1 MNYWLLK
8 EEPKNYSFDILEKE
22 RNTIWDG
29 VKNNLALKNIKQIQ
43 KGDELFIYH
52 SGIEKSIVGVA
63 KVTSK
68 PYPDP
73 NQNDEKLLVFNI
85 KVKKRL
91 RRTIS
96 LKEIK
101 SNSLF
106 NDFMLVKLPRLSVM
120 PVSKKYW
127 NSIIKLSEKNQ

>member
-8 EEPKNYSFDILEKE
+8 EEPKKYSFDILQKEK
-22 RNTIWDG
+22 NTTWDG
-29 VKNNLALKNIKQIQ
+29 VKNNLALKNIKQIK
-43 KGDELFIYH
+43 KGDELFMYH
-52 SGIEKSIVGVA
+52 TGTEKLIVGIA

-73 NQNDEKLLVFNI
+73 NQNDKRLLVFDI

-91 RRTIS
+91 KRTIS

-101 SNSLF
+101 LISIF
-106 NDFMLVKLPRLSVM
+106 EDFELVKLPRLSVM
-120 PVSKKYW
+120 PVSQKYW
-127 NSIIKLSEKNQ
+127 NYIIKLSERKS

>member
-22 RNTIWDG
+22 KNTTWDWI
-29 VKNNLALKNIKQIQ
+29 KNNLALKHIKQIK

-52 SGIEKSIVGVA
+52 SGVEKLIIGIA
-63 KVTSK
+63 KAISK

-73 NQNDEKLLVFNI
+73 NQNNEKLLVFDI
-85 KVKKRL
+85 KIKKRL
-91 RRTIS
+91 KRAIS

-101 SNSLF
+101 SNSIF
-106 NDFMLVKLPRLSVM
+106 KDFELVRLSRLSVM
-120 PVSKKYW
+120 PVSQKYW
-127 NSIIKLSEKNQ
+127 NYIIKLSEE

>member
-22 RNTIWDG
+22 KNTIWDG

-101 SNSLF
+101 SNNLF
-106 NDFMLVKLPRLSVM
+106 NDFILVKLPRLSVM

>member
-22 RNTIWDG
+22 KNTIWDG

-106 NDFMLVKLPRLSVM
+106 NDFILVKLPRLSVM

>member
-8 EEPKNYSFDILEKE
+8 EEPKNYSFDILEREK
-22 RNTIWDG
+22 NTTWDG
-29 VKNNLALKNIKQIQ
+29 IKNNLALKYIKQIK

-52 SGIEKSIVGVA
+52 SGMEKLIIGIA
-63 KVTSK
+63 KATSK

-73 NQNDEKLLVFNI
+73 NQNNEKLLVFNI

-91 RRTIS
+91 KRTIS

-101 SNSLF
+101 SNSIF
-106 NDFMLVKLPRLSVM
+106 KDFELVRLPRLSVM
-120 PVSKKYW
+120 PVSQKYW
-127 NSIIKLSEKNQ
+127 NYIIKLSEK

>member
-8 EEPKNYSFDILEKE
+8 EEPKNYSFDILEREK
-22 RNTIWDG
+22 NTTWDG
-29 VKNNLALKNIKQIQ
+29 IKNNLALKYIKQIK

-52 SGIEKSIVGVA
+52 SGMEKLIIGIA
-63 KVTSK
+63 KATSK

-73 NQNDEKLLVFNI
+73 NQNNEKLLVFNI

-91 RRTIS
+91 KRTIS

-101 SNSLF
+101 SNSIF
-106 NDFMLVKLPRLSVM
+106 KDFELVRLPRLSVM
-120 PVSKKYW
+120 PVSQKYW
-127 NSIIKLSEKNQ
+127 NYIIKLSEE

>member
-8 EEPKNYSFDILEKE
+8 EEPKNYSFDILEREK
-22 RNTIWDG
+22 NTTWDG
-29 VKNNLALKNIKQIQ
+29 IKNNLALKYIKQIK

-52 SGIEKSIVGVA
+52 SGMEKLIIGIA
-63 KVTSK
+63 KATSK

-73 NQNDEKLLVFNI
+73 NQNNEKLLVFNI

-91 RRTIS
+91 KRTIS

-101 SNSLF
+101 SNNIF
-106 NDFMLVKLPRLSVM
+106 KDFELVRLPRLSVM
-120 PVSKKYW
+120 PVSQKYW
-127 NSIIKLSEKNQ
+127 NYIIKLSEKQS

>member
-22 RNTIWDG
+22 KNTIWDG

>member
-8 EEPKNYSFDILEKE
+8 EEPKKYSFDSLEKE
-22 RNTIWDG
+22 KNTIWDG
-29 VKNNLALKNIKQIQ
+29 VKNNLALKNIKQIE

-52 SGIEKSIVGVA
+52 SGIEKSIIGIA
-63 KVTSK
+63 KVTSE

-73 NQNDEKLLVFNI
+73 KQNDEKLLVFNI

-91 RRTIS
+91 KRAIS

-101 SNSLF
+101 SNKIF
-106 NDFMLVKLPRLSVM
+106 KDFF
-120 PVSKKYW
+120 YTY
-127 NSIIKLSEKNQ
+127 

>member
-8 EEPKNYSFDILEKE
+8 EEPKNYSFDILEREK
-22 RNTIWDG
+22 NTTWDG
-29 VKNNLALKNIKQIQ
+29 IKNNLALKYIKQIK

-52 SGIEKSIVGVA
+52 SGMEKLIIGIA
-63 KVTSK
+63 KATSK

-73 NQNDEKLLVFNI
+73 NQNNEKLLVFNI

-91 RRTIS
+91 KRTIS

-101 SNSLF
+101 SNSIF
-106 NDFMLVKLPRLSVM
+106 KDFELVRLPRLSVM
-120 PVSKKYW
+120 PVSQKYW
-127 NSIIKLSEKNQ
+127 NYIIKLSEKQS

>member
-8 EEPKNYSFDILEKE
+8 EEPKNYSFDILEREK
-22 RNTIWDG
+22 NTTWDG
-29 VKNNLALKNIKQIQ
+29 IKNNLALKYIKQIK

-52 SGIEKSIVGVA
+52 SGMEKLIIGIA
-63 KVTSK
+63 KATSK

-73 NQNDEKLLVFNI
+73 NNEKLLVFNI

-91 RRTIS
+91 KRTIS

-101 SNSLF
+101 SNSIF
-106 NDFMLVKLPRLSVM
+106 KDFELVRLPRLSVM
-120 PVSKKYW
+120 PVSQKYW
-127 NSIIKLSEKNQ
+127 NYIIKLSEK

>member
-22 RNTIWDG
+22 KNTTWDG
-29 VKNNLALKNIKQIQ
+29 IKNNLALKHIKQIK

-52 SGIEKSIVGVA
+52 SGVEKLIIGIA
-63 KVTSK
+63 KAISK

-73 NQNDEKLLVFNI
+73 NQNNEKLLVFDI
-85 KVKKRL
+85 KIKKRL
-91 RRTIS
+91 KRAIS

-101 SNSLF
+101 SNSIF
-106 NDFMLVKLPRLSVM
+106 KDFELVRLPRLSVM
-120 PVSKKYW
+120 SVSQKYW
-127 NSIIKLSEKNQ
+127 NYIIKLSEE

>member
-22 RNTIWDG
+22 KNTTWNGI
-29 VKNNLALKNIKQIQ
+29 KNNLALKHIKQIK

-52 SGIEKSIVGVA
+52 SGVEKLIIGIA
-63 KVTSK
+63 KAISK

-73 NQNDEKLLVFNI
+73 NQNNEKLLVFDI
-85 KVKKRL
+85 KIKKRL
-91 RRTIS
+91 KRAIS

-101 SNSLF
+101 SNSIF
-106 NDFMLVKLPRLSVM
+106 KDFELVRLPRLSVM
-120 PVSKKYW
+120 PVSQKYW
-127 NSIIKLSEKNQ
+127 NYIIKLSEE

>member
-22 RNTIWDG
+22 KNTTWDWI
-29 VKNNLALKNIKQIQ
+29 KNNLALKHIKQIK

-52 SGIEKSIVGVA
+52 SGVEKLIIGIA
-63 KVTSK
+63 KAISK

-73 NQNDEKLLVFNI
+73 NQNNEKLLVFDI
-85 KVKKRL
+85 KIKKRL
-91 RRTIS
+91 KRAIS

-101 SNSLF
+101 SNSIF
-106 NDFMLVKLPRLSVM
+106 KDFELVRLPRLSVM
-120 PVSKKYW
+120 PVSQKYW
-127 NSIIKLSEKNQ
+127 NYIIKLSEE

>member
-22 RNTIWDG
+22 KNTTWDEI
-29 VKNNLALKNIKQIQ
+29 KNNLALKHIKQIK

-52 SGIEKSIVGVA
+52 SGVEKLIIGIA
-63 KVTSK
+63 KAISK

-73 NQNDEKLLVFNI
+73 NQNNEKLLVFDI
-85 KVKKRL
+85 KIKKRL
-91 RRTIS
+91 KRAIS

-101 SNSLF
+101 SNSIF
-106 NDFMLVKLPRLSVM
+106 KDFELVRLPRLSVM
-120 PVSKKYW
+120 PVSQKYW
-127 NSIIKLSEKNQ
+127 NYIIKLSEE

>member
-22 RNTIWDG
+22 KNTTWDG
-29 VKNNLALKNIKQIQ
+29 IKNNLALKHIKQIK

-52 SGIEKSIVGVA
+52 SGVEKLIIGIA
-63 KVTSK
+63 KAISK

-73 NQNDEKLLVFNI
+73 NQNNEKLLVFDI
-85 KVKKRL
+85 KIKKRL
-91 RRTIS
+91 KRAIS

-101 SNSLF
+101 SNSIF
-106 NDFMLVKLPRLSVM
+106 KDFELVRLPRLSVM
-120 PVSKKYW
+120 PVSQKYW
-127 NSIIKLSEKNQ
+127 NYIIKLSEE